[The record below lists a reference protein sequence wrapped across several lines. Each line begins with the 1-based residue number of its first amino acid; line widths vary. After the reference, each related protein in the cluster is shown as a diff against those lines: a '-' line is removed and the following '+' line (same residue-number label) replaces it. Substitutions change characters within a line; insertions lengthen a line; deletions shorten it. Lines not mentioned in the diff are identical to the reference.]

1 MNWFRKIFTSK
12 KVIVSLVGLV
22 ISVLVA
28 SGVAVPPGSEVI
40 LLKVIAAIVGAFNLG
55 QGLADG
61 LSNGKTSAGSKWRD

>member
-22 ISVLVA
+22 IAVLVA
-28 SGVAVPPGSEVI
+28 SGVAVPPGSEAI

-61 LSNGKTSAGSKWRD
+61 FSGGKTSAGGK